1 MTRYRTESCAWCGLA
16 RQLVRLARAS
26 EQEPPWLVLDGAHTP
41 ASAGALVKTL
51 AQVFPDQ
58 PLAFVVGMADDK
70 DHRGFLAQLREANPK
85 AVVFTSVPIAGA
97 QQR

>member
-1 MTRYRTESCAWCGLA
+1 MLWFAC
-16 RQLVRLARAS
+16 QVVRLPSTS

-70 DHRGFLAQLREANPK
+70 DHRGFLAQLREAGPK